1 MDLLDR
7 YLRAVKTYLPR
18 AQQDDIIKELSANLH
33 AQMEDR
39 EAELGRPL
47 TEAEQEALL
56 QQHGHPLH
64 VAERYQTNQGSLA
77 FGRQLI
83 GPALFPWYLKVL
95 GLALGVSVALSVLVH
110 IVLALS
116 GVSFTFEGIL
126 TTSVIQLVVL
136 FAIVTGIFTAVQ
148 HTLPMFRWN
157 TQRQPERSPVS
168 RTGQAIPRSES
179 IAQIIVNI
187 VVLSWLWAVF
197 ENPSLLAGFTAS
209 NYQLAPIWQQIV
221 VPSLL
226 IVVVSIVQAV
236 VNLLRPTWT
245 RFRLAVRLGT
255 DSAGLLV
262 VIFLLRA
269 GNWVILAHP
278 NGPGGNV
285 LSTINAYVSYG
296 LWITLIGF
304 CIAILIDAWKLMRVE
319 HKRAAPIQAG
329 A

>member
-18 AQQDDIIKELSANLH
+18 AQQDDIIQELSANLH

-47 TEAEQEALL
+47 SESEVEALL

-64 VAERYQTNQGSLA
+64 VAERYQTSQGSLV

-83 GPALFPWYLKVL
+83 GPALFPWYVKVL
-95 GLALGVSVALSVLVH
+95 GLALLISVALSVLVH

-126 TTSVIQLVVL
+126 TTLVLQIVVL
-136 FAIVTGIFTAVQ
+136 FAVVTGIFTAVQ

-157 TQRQPERSPVS
+157 AQSQPEGSAVG

-179 IAQIIVNI
+179 IAQIIVLM
-187 VVLSWLWAVF
+187 VVFSWLWAVF
-197 ENPSLLAGFTAS
+197 ENPSLLVGLTAA
-209 NYQLAPIWQQIV
+209 NYQLGPIWQQIV

-226 IVVVSIVQAV
+226 IVAVSIVQAAI
-236 VNLLRPTWT
+236 NLFRPTWT
-245 RFRLAVRLGT
+245 RFRLFVRLVT
-255 DSAGLLV
+255 DSAGLIVLV
-262 VIFLLRA
+262 FLLRA
-269 GNWVILAHP
+269 GNWVVLAHP
-278 NGPGGNV
+278 NGHGGSE
-285 LSTINAYVSYG
+285 LSTINTYVSYA
-296 LWITLIGF
+296 LWIALIGF
-304 CIAILIDAWKLMRVE
+304 SLVILIDAWRLMRGE
-319 HKRAAPIQAG
+319 RKRAVPIRAE